1 MSIGGLA
8 LIIPEIMTIK
18 SLITRLSLTSDEGKG
33 GGVGEAGGQVRGK
46 KMISLAA
53 AAAAARGRR
62 HAYLGF
68 LAGRFRGR

>member
-18 SLITRLSLTSDEGKG
+18 SLITRLSLTSDEGRG
-33 GGVGEAGGQVRGK
+33 GGRRGSGWAGERK
-46 KMISLAA
+46 KMISLA

-62 HAYLGF
+62 HAYLGV

>member
-33 GGVGEAGGQVRGK
+33 GGGVGEAGGQVRGK
-46 KMISLAA
+46 K
-53 AAAAARGRR
+53 
-62 HAYLGF
+62 
-68 LAGRFRGR
+68 